1 MKDEWFVGSCDVQRL
16 LSVVLGAF
24 SSQVAPPPSDQRRVW
39 PRVGR
44 SPAGLI
50 SGQPRGEKGR
60 GRGEGGRR
68 GRGGERRRER
78 GKERKRGR
86 THTSLK

>member
-1 MKDEWFVGSCDVQRL
+1 MWLKDEWFVGSCDVQRL

-50 SGQPRGEKGR
+50 SGQPRGEK
-60 GRGEGGRR
+60 E
-68 GRGGERRRER
+68 RER
-78 GKERKRGR
+78 GREKEREGKRGR
-86 THTSLK
+86 EGEHTPI

>member
-1 MKDEWFVGSCDVQRL
+1 MWLKDEWFVGSCDVQRL

-60 GRGEGGRR
+60 GRGEGERE
-68 GRGGERRRER
+68 GERE
-78 GKERKRGR
+78 GKRGR
-86 THTSLK
+86 EGEHTPV